1 VKQWSENNPKAALM
15 EQKRSAIVAAARRAF
30 LDSGYAQ
37 SSMDGIA
44 ELAKVSVKTI
54 YRHFENKDEL
64 FSAVMQA
71 VCRENGVPSGEQ
83 DVASLALRYPWFDD
97 ASVQGLTAGGK
108 EYLDHVLSDEQLSL
122 YRVVTQDAH
131 RFPELGRRY
140 QKEVVSG
147 RAEIFVKYI
156 DRCARTNK
164 SKVKSPRDA
173 GNLFEALLRAGL
185 FEEVLHGMRTFERK
199 DIVAHARSVANMMWK
214 LMQAEVL

>member
-1 VKQWSENNPKAALM
+1 VKQWSEDNPKAALM
-15 EQKRSAIVAAARRAF
+15 EQKRGAIVAAARQAF

-37 SSMDGIA
+37 TSMDGIA
-44 ELAKVSVKTI
+44 ELAVVSVKTI

-71 VCRENGVPSGEQ
+71 VCRDNGVPPGEQ
-83 DVASLALRYPWFDD
+83 DVASLALRYPWFED

-122 YRVVTQDAH
+122 YRVVTRDAH

-140 QKEVVSG
+140 QREVVSG
-147 RAEIFVKYI
+147 RTEIFVKYI

-164 SKVKSPRDA
+164 WKVKSPRNA
-173 GNLFEALLRAGL
+173 GNVFEALLRAGL
-185 FEEVLHGMRTFERK
+185 FEEALHGLRTFEKK
-199 DIVAHARSVANMMWK
+199 DIAAHARSVANVMWK
-214 LMQAEVL
+214 LMQVEVL